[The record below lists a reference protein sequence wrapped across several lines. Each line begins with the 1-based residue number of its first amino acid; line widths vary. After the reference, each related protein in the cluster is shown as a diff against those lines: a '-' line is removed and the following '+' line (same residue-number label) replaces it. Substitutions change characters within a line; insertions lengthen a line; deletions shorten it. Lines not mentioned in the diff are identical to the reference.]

1 MVMAEDV
8 ASESREKL
16 RLENIFG
23 AMSLALV
30 DKMEKAFGAETGLG
44 PSAVAAIVQIGSN
57 PGLSIEVLRRYIA
70 LSHSA
75 TVRLI
80 DHLVEHGLVL
90 RDSGIDG
97 DRRSKALRLTEAG
110 ETVLQRNLAARRA
123 VIDRAV
129 GVLSAEETQ
138 VLGALVEKLL
148 PALVDLGDDQNVVCR
163 VCDESVCVRE
173 RCPIS
178 HMT

>member
-1 MVMAEDV
+1 MTED
-8 ASESREKL
+8 REKL

-44 PSAVAAIVQIGSN
+44 PSAVAAIIQIGSN
-57 PGLSIEVLRRYIA
+57 PGLSIETLRRTIA

-75 TVRLI
+75 TVRIVDL
-80 DHLVEHGLVL
+80 LVEQGLVSREGGL
-90 RDSGIDG
+90 EA
-97 DRRSKALRLTEAG
+97 DRRSKALRLTGSGEANFR
-110 ETVLQRNLAARRA
+110 RNLAARRA

-129 GVLSAEETQ
+129 SVLSADETRS
-138 VLGALVEKLL
+138 LGLLVEKLL

-163 VCDESVCVRE
+163 VCDEAVCVRE

-178 HMT
+178 HMPKA